1 MLQSYL
7 NRAYSV
13 LQQNGRQPLYHFFKL
28 IILGLLF
35 GFNNNNNNNNV
46 DLYGA
51 QIHLRQGAQGALQTK
66 LKLQHSLQN

>member
-1 MLQSYL
+1 MHHHISHQS
-7 NRAYSV
+7 
-13 LQQNGRQPLYHFFKL
+13 
-28 IILGLLF
+28 F
-35 GFNNNNNNNNV
+35 GIYKRFNNNNNNNNV